1 MNISKKTKFMD
12 PCFGIVETI
21 DAFYQ
26 KLKTGNNAQGHFI
39 CSKFDNI

>member
-1 MNISKKTKFMD
+1 MD

-26 KLKTGNNAQGHFI
+26 KLKTGNNAQWHFI
-39 CSKFDNI
+39 LNVQNLITFKVL